1 MLDNIESGGTLDTGR
16 LRDIVL
22 VRIACALRG
31 VTRGTIA
38 ADLAPFAGDTLP
50 KAGWLALT
58 GRAIDA
64 LQASEL
70 VRPVA
75 KRVEASDAG
84 LARAA
89 SYLGVRNG
97 RMPRI
102 WNDVCHVRL
111 VAKAL
116 GLEGETIKTLS
127 ELTTPEGLRAAI
139 LVHGYHLKIKGV
151 ATPSRLRSALAAH
164 ALARAFGDKLTTTLA
179 RKSGLTAKASR
190 LLAAQLSSAPR
201 DFGTDARLIAA
212 LAAEHVG
219 APSADLDTLRVAV
232 LRRFLQAPA
241 QAAPAP
247 RHTEPRPAAPVRPA
261 PLPEVAEPIAAH
273 GRPDLSGFASEVRRH
288 AESYAQ
294 GWAGNRRA
302 YISHVWRHISQKR
315 PDWGLS
321 EIEFK
326 CMLTEAHRAGKLA
339 LANADLKE
347 GDPEA
352 LRESQVVFKNA
363 VFHFIRVDR

>member
-1 MLDNIESGGTLDTGR
+1 MLDNIENGATLDTGR
-16 LRDIVL
+16 LREIVL

-38 ADLAPFAGDTLP
+38 ADLAPFAGHAFS
-50 KAGWLALT
+50 KAGWQALIGREVDGLLA
-58 GRAIDA
+58 AA
-64 LQASEL
+64 L

-75 KRVEASDAG
+75 KRVEATDAG
-84 LARAA
+84 IARATA
-89 SYLGVRNG
+89 FLGIRTG

-102 WNDVCHVRL
+102 WSDVCNLRL

-116 GLEGETIKTLS
+116 GCEGENLKKLGA
-127 ELTTPEGLRAAI
+127 LMTPEGLRAAI
-139 LVHGYHLKIKGV
+139 LVHGYRLKIKGL
-151 ATPSRLRSALAAH
+151 ATPTRLRSALAAH
-164 ALARAFGDKLTTTLA
+164 ALARAFGDKLPATLA

-201 DFGTDARLIAA
+201 DFGTDARLVAA

-219 APSADLDTLRVAV
+219 AASADLDTLRAAV
-232 LRRFLQAPA
+232 LHRFVQATA
-241 QAAPAP
+241 AAAPPIVRPALRP
-247 RHTEPRPAAPVRPA
+247 TPASRPAAPAAAPA
-261 PLPEVAEPIAAH
+261 I
-273 GRPDLSGFASEVRRH
+273 GDRPDLSGFASEVRRH
-288 AESYAQ
+288 AASYAQ

-302 YISHVWRHISQKR
+302 YISHVWRGISQKR

-326 CMLTEAHRAGKLA
+326 CMLAEAHGAGELE
-339 LANADLKE
+339 LTHADLKDE
-347 GDPEA
+347 DQDV
-352 LRESQVVFKNA
+352 LRQSKVVFKNA